1 MPSSTILSAI
11 KPVKVAELD
20 IIYVAGVTLL
30 LVSLVLVMTV
40 LYDMLDVDKKA
51 VQTKALRSDSNI
63 WILYR

>member
-1 MPSSTILSAI
+1 MPSSTFLSAI

-51 VQTKALRSDSNI
+51 VQTKALRGDSNI

>member
-1 MPSSTILSAI
+1 MPSSTFLSAI